1 MGTMAA
7 VTSKGQVTIPVEVRR
22 RLGIDAG
29 DKVEFIID
37 ENDCVRLER
46 VKYPSIESLR
56 GIAGTLKE
64 PKTWEEIMATVREE
78 RADAVARK
86 LRG

>member
-1 MGTMAA
+1 MGTIAA

-46 VKYPSIESLR
+46 V
-56 GIAGTLKE
+56 
-64 PKTWEEIMATVREE
+64 EIMATVREE